1 MYKHIKLLLFSLLLL
16 GAGGL
21 QAQQTPFSGAP
32 FQLPALIQ
40 AEDYDRGGETFAWHD
55 TSAGNV
61 FGAYR
66 TDDVDVG
73 AIPAGGYHIGFL
85 GDGEWVEYT
94 VNVPYTQDYEFRLRV
109 ASANPTSNTFHIEFN
124 GLNVSGT
131 QTVANNGDWQAYSVK
146 TFTARL
152 TAGNNK
158 ILRVSFDTGAWNFD
172 SMDIRGNTPYA
183 GAPVSLPASRLE
195 VENFDFGGEGI
206 AYHDTSAG
214 NAFGVFRFEDVDVGS
229 VQDGSGSFHIGN
241 VASGEWAEYLVNI
254 TAAGS
259 YTLQFRYASANPT
272 ASTFHID
279 LDGAVLTGSQSVSP
293 TGGWQTWV
301 IKTVPVTISS
311 TGQKVLRLTF
321 DTGAVNV
328 DYIALVAQACSKPS
342 FSQQPASNLS
352 DTPLAG
358 SAYTISATVNGAT
371 SYEWYRTVGT
381 VTTKVVN
388 GNGISGATT
397 SVLQIAGVEQGRDKG
412 TYVLRAINSCG
423 FTDSTPPVPISRVRC
438 GGDPEKSLED
448 VSRALRGQTEFCD
461 WLEDMTPNFP
471 NSFGGGGSY
480 NRPVIA
486 AAVAFARE
494 PVRSVAVPPSSQ
506 TWNMYTWWTTYLQ
519 GELGDRG
526 TAWYFGGEEFGSYT
540 YQKFNVA
547 SVLAVHYQA
556 SRTGQTAIRDLARRW
571 LRANFALQALATV
584 PGPVKTRHSNGVQ
597 DSRPPSN
604 YNGPYVAMAGERS
617 PWGHWSDSDRSILF
631 SQAVRRATNFVGE
644 GSAQLHIRKYVEGI
658 EGPAFTG
665 PGGSVYGLTATEETQ
680 LWNVVANNI
689 IPANFVA
696 TFLGNGLRVAN
707 RYHFVAWPN
716 VKATLLEYNSHANN
730 APTFGVAY
738 FITPRDAAGQEAHF
752 LYPWLGAFDYSA
764 GNDLHHMDISHGTGR
779 IDVTSPTARFIEASN
794 DEPPGKTHP
803 PMTVRINNLPLTAR
817 SYWLILS
824 PTAPPAFQ
832 P

>member
-1 MYKHIKLLLFSLLLL
+1 MYIHTKWRIVLFSLVLF
-16 GAGGL
+16 AGGGAL
-21 QAQQTPFSGAP
+21 HAQQTPFYGGP
-32 FQLPALIQ
+32 FQLPTVIQ
-40 AEDYDRGGETFAWHD
+40 AEDYDRGGEGVAWHD

-73 AIPAGGYHIGFL
+73 AIPTGGYHVGFL

-109 ASANPTSNTFHIEFN
+109 ASASPTSNTFHVELN

-146 TFTARL
+146 TFTAKL

-158 ILRVSFDTGAWNFD
+158 ILRVAFDTGAWNFD
-172 SMDIRGNTPYA
+172 SMDIRGNTTYA
-183 GAPVSLPASRLE
+183 GGAVVSLPASRLE
-195 VENFDFGGEGI
+195 VERYDAGGEGI
-206 AYHDTSAG
+206 AYHDTTPG
-214 NAFGVFRFEDVDVGS
+214 NAFGVFRFEDVDVGD

-241 VASGEWAEYLVNI
+241 VANGEWTEYLVNL
-254 TAAGS
+254 TATGS
-259 YTLQFRYASANPT
+259 YTLQLRYASANPT

-279 LDGAVLTGSQSVSP
+279 LDGVPLSGSQSVTP
-293 TGGWQTWV
+293 TGGWLTWTF
-301 IKTVPVTISS
+301 KTIPVTLNS
-311 TGQKVLRLTF
+311 TGQKVLRITF
-321 DTGAVNV
+321 DTGAWNL
-328 DYIALVAQACSKPS
+328 DYLELAAQTCSVPS
-342 FSQQPASNLS
+342 FSQQPTPNLS
-352 DTPLAG
+352 STPLAG
-358 SAYTISATVNGAT
+358 SPFTITAIVNGAT
-371 SYEWYRTVGT
+371 SYEWYRGT
-381 VTTKVVN
+381 AKVAN

-397 SVLQIAGVEQGRDKG
+397 GVLQIAGVEQGRDKG
-412 TYVLRAINSCG
+412 SYILRAINSCG
-423 FTDSTPPVPISRVRC
+423 SKDSDPVAINRVRC

-448 VSRALRGQTEFCD
+448 VNRALRGGTEFCD
-461 WLEDMTPNFP
+461 WLEDMFPNFP
-471 NSFGGGGSY
+471 NNFGGGGSY

-526 TAWYFGGEEFGSYT
+526 TAWYFGGEEFGSFT

-584 PGPVKTRHSNGVQ
+584 PGPVKTRHSNGTQ
-597 DSRPPSN
+597 DSRAPSG
-604 YNGPYVAMAGERS
+604 YNGPYIAMAGERS

-631 SQAVRRATNFVGE
+631 SQAVRRATNFQGE
-644 GSAQLHIRKYVEGI
+644 GTAQLHIRKYVEGI
-658 EGPAFTG
+658 EGPVFGG
-665 PGGSVYGLTATEETQ
+665 PGGSVYGLTGAEETE

-689 IPANFVA
+689 IQANYV
-696 TFLGNGLRVAN
+696 TRFLGNNLRTVN
-707 RYHFVAWPN
+707 RYDFVAWPT
-716 VKATLLEYNSHANN
+716 VKATLLEHNNHTNN

-738 FITPRDAAGQEAHF
+738 FVNPRAAAGQEAHF
-752 LYPWLGAFDYSA
+752 VYPWLGAFDYSA

-779 IDVTSPTARFIEASN
+779 LDVTSPVSRYIEASN
-794 DEPPGKTHP
+794 DEPPGMTHP
-803 PMTVRINNLPLTAR
+803 PMTVRIDNLPLTAR
-817 SYWLILS
+817 SYWLVLS